1 MTVRLDATN
10 APGWDL
16 VLTVRGV
23 DVPTLSPLEAADRAV
38 VNLAPRRP
46 GALVRLWRWAVGE
59 PRRPFADDFETR
71 QLRHTVAAFVPVTHR
86 ELLGACSGGE
96 LMLALQTYLGAQEAW
111 FAEVRARAQTL
122 ATRPP
127 PDRPAPRGPEPRGAG
142 RSGRVATPPF
152 TLRPGAP
159 MPAEAAGLWR
169 GPAPWEGEQ
178 T

>member
-1 MTVRLDATN
+1 MRLDATN

-59 PRRPFADDFETR
+59 PRRPFADDFETM
-71 QLRHTVAAFVPVTHR
+71 QLRHTVAAFVPPTHHAVLR
-86 ELLGACSGGE
+86 ACSGGE
-96 LMLALQTYLGAQEAW
+96 LMLALQNYLGAQEAW
-111 FAEVRARAQTL
+111 FADVRERAQTL
-122 ATRPP
+122 ATRPAAE
-127 PDRPAPRGPEPRGAG
+127 RPAPRGPEPRAAA
-142 RSGRVATPPF
+142 SPGRVATPPF
-152 TLRPGAP
+152 TLRPGTP
-159 MPAEAAGLWR
+159 LPAEAAGLWR
-169 GPAPWEGEQ
+169 GSAPWEGEQ